1 MKTKF
6 IKNLHQIII
15 FGLCIFIIILPIIGV
30 MIIIK
35 NYNVEASINNIY
47 LQK

>member
-1 MKTKF
+1 MWHIQEFDYNVFT
-6 IKNLHQIII
+6 
-15 FGLCIFIIILPIIGV
+15 
-30 MIIIK
+30 IK